1 MQTISETNGTSNGT
15 YPKLNRPAQYAAAH
29 RAAYPWYRAHLGA
42 YAGVVRQPWGDGVT
56 VEFQRDCD
64 GKSVFV
70 RRDHPELVL
79 AGYIDP
85 SEPLPSDQA
94 LVRTCSQTVQAVAVE
109 AGTDAKTLFYAMRAP
124 AAVALEPMTIR
135 EAAPVAETP
144 APAPVAVTE
153 PVSRTAQ
160 VGMFLAQGLEKAS
173 RTGDAKLAR
182 RVSDAAWIV
191 LQGGVTLQADGTAL
205 VRSQRDPE
213 VVYRVRGRMC
223 ECKDWEKNP
232 TRCCKHTL
240 ATVME
245 QRLAA

>member
-1 MQTISETNGTSNGT
+1 MQAYQQAGQ
-15 YPKLNRPAQYAAAH
+15 KVNRPAQYATAH
-29 RAAYPWYRAHLGA
+29 RAASPWYRAHLGA

-85 SEPLPSDQA
+85 SDPLPSDQA
-94 LVRTCSQTVQAVAVE
+94 LVRTCSQTMQPGPVVE
-109 AGTDAKTLFYAMRAP
+109 A
-124 AAVALEPMTIR
+124 
-135 EAAPVAETP
+135 PV
-144 APAPVAVTE
+144 VVTE
-153 PVSRTAQ
+153 PASRTAQ

-191 LQGGVTLQADGTAL
+191 LQGAVAVQADGTAL
-205 VRSQRDPE
+205 VRSQRDLE
-213 VVYRVRGRMC
+213 VVYRVSGRMC
-223 ECKDWEKNP
+223 ECLDAQQHPE
-232 TRCCKHTL
+232 RCCKHVL
-240 ATVME
+240 GFVME